1 MSHHT
6 CTTDTI
12 ASSEYFVGVL
22 FSFWRC
28 QPSNSIFL
36 RTKLRSEI
44 QTKYVRTLG
53 ALAKCIQRKTNLRT
67 FNKPQNIFVGSKD
80 LRDYFYLLATDKR
93 TNRRTAASLKVS
105 FHYVSGSLINLSWV
119 MWYLSVTKQQ
129 SSIIIIITFIS
140 GAKPI
145 AENRHNMKRTK
156 IKHTN
161 THTNQSIEKNK
172 IKTKIEGYLS
182 V

>member
-12 ASSEYFVGVL
+12 ASSEYFVSVL
-22 FSFWRC
+22 FSFWYVASQVILFFSELNCVLKFRRNTSGHWVLW
-28 QPSNSIFL
+28 QNVYSVKSIWERLTNHKTSLSAAKIF
-36 RTKLRSEI
+36 EI
-44 QTKYVRTLG
+44 
-53 ALAKCIQRKTNLRT
+53 
-67 FNKPQNIFVGSKD
+67 IFIC
-80 LRDYFYLLATDKR
+80 LTDKR
-93 TNRRTAASLKVS
+93 TNRRTAASLKVT

-129 SSIIIIITFIS
+129 FSIIIIITFIS

-161 THTNQSIEKNK
+161 THTNQSIEK
-172 IKTKIEGYLS
+172 IR
-182 V
+182 